1 MSWKNH
7 EAWQAC
13 FATLSWLRWQWS
25 PVARTK
31 AVIER
36 QQTKLGHGSW
46 KLMMKS
52 TAKWQNLGQRSN
64 KFAWL
69 PWKHE
74 ETTHFNI
81 VSSYS
86 ITDWRLMVHD
96 ESRSIRCP
104 FSTHLPFWLVLGY
117 LGEEHPKG
125 KTPMQK
131 AENHVSANRLKGEK
145 DDICKTHRMII
156 RNHFSKANIGCIN
169 AFCII
174 LHTLD
179 QRMSLF
185 LPYLQYKIS

>member
-1 MSWKNH
+1 
-7 EAWQAC
+7 
-13 FATLSWLRWQWS
+13 
-25 PVARTK
+25 
-31 AVIER
+31 
-36 QQTKLGHGSW
+36 
-46 KLMMKS
+46 
-52 TAKWQNLGQRSN
+52 
-64 KFAWL
+64 
-69 PWKHE
+69 
-74 ETTHFNI
+74 
-81 VSSYS
+81 
-86 ITDWRLMVHD
+86 
-96 ESRSIRCP
+96 
-104 FSTHLPFWLVLGY
+104 VLGY

-156 RNHFSKANIGCIN
+156 RIHFSKTNIGCIN

>member
-31 AVIER
+31 TVIER

-74 ETTHFNI
+74 ETTHFHI
-81 VSSYS
+81 VSSYF

-117 LGEEHPKG
+117 LGKEHPKG
-125 KTPMQK
+125 KTLCKRQK
-131 AENHVSANRLKGEK
+131 TMSRQIGW
-145 DDICKTHRMII
+145 
-156 RNHFSKANIGCIN
+156 KARRTTPAKLTGWSFGPI
-169 AFCII
+169 FPKP
-174 LHTLD
+174 T
-179 QRMSLF
+179 
-185 LPYLQYKIS
+185 